1 MLFRDIRKH
10 TVADPIQIS
19 SFEPSFGFLISDF
32 KPLPMNKPSPT
43 QGPPGNPNASPN
55 PGPSPRTSTLS
66 PKEFA
71 DHFGKSRRTVYRWL
85 SEGIIPDRFLDH
97 TGLREVRISI
107 DAVDYLRE
115 TFREGH

>member
-19 SFEPSFGFLISDF
+19 SFEPSFEFRILQSSA
-32 KPLPMNKPSPT
+32 MNKPTPT
-43 QGPPGNPNASPN
+43 QAPSGDPNPRPISGASPLA
-55 PGPSPRTSTLS
+55 STLS

-71 DHFGKSRRTVYRWL
+71 NRFGKSRRTVYRWL
-85 SEGIIPDRFLDH
+85 SEGVIPDRFLDH

-107 DAVDYLRE
+107 EAVDYLRE